1 MNNHENNLIS
11 QRFDKEDL
19 DKALKTLRE
28 GGVILYPTDTI
39 WGLGCDARNSEA
51 VKRIY
56 KIKHREDAKSM
67 LSLVGSEGM
76 LQNTVN
82 DIPDI
87 AWQLIE
93 SAINPITIIYDNPR
107 GLAPNLLA
115 DDGSAGIRITS
126 EKFSQTLCQRF
137 GAPIVSTSANIS
149 GEKSPSSFSDI
160 SDEIKQVVDYAVN
173 YGREK
178 NNSKASNIIKVS
190 NSGIIQIIR

>member
-19 DKALKTLRE
+19 NKALKTLRE

-82 DIPDI
+82 DVPDI

>member
-1 MNNHENNLIS
+1 MINHENNLIS

-19 DKALKTLRE
+19 NKALKTLRE

-126 EKFSQTLCQRF
+126 EIFSQTLCQRF

-149 GEKSPSSFSDI
+149 GKKSPSSFSDI